1 MQTAQPQKKGRIQQ
15 IKEFLRPPNPMQRI
29 EDSYGI
35 MKEVGGFRPLFNVR
49 DTEQRRTEIIDAL
62 LTLRD
67 LEFRIKNAENPAII
81 NLLQKQFTETEEKI
95 KSSIDLVEIAVLSEK
110 AAKLRED
117 INKQKDSKKIETIR
131 QTTTFQAYKLA
142 RLFELFFAT
151 GSPWVRGAD
160 NERLSEAVACY
171 IQNYEE
177 FGSIAE
183 ALPDLHA
190 ESMQLLHLS
199 WQGID
204 VTNTPGYIIQVT
216 PVMQRQQGYD
226 PNELVEN
233 AKTEATDNR

>member
-95 KSSIDLVEIAVLSEK
+95 KTSKDPLETAALQER
-110 AAKLRED
+110 AAKLKQD
-117 INKQKDSKKIETIR
+117 INKQKDSQKIETIR

>member
-1 MQTAQPQKKGRIQQ
+1 MQTAQPPKKGRFQ
-15 IKEFLRPPNPMQRI
+15 KVREFLRPPNPMQRI
-29 EDSYGI
+29 EDGYGV
-35 MKEVGGFRPLFNVR
+35 MKEVGGFRPLFNIR

-67 LEFRIKNAENPAII
+67 LEYRVKTAENPAII
-81 NLLQKQFTETEEKI
+81 NLLEKQLAETEEKT
-95 KSSIDLVEIAVLSEK
+95 KASKDPLEIAALQEK
-110 AAKLRED
+110 AAKLKED
-117 INKQKDSKKIETIR
+117 INKQKESQKIETIQ
-131 QTTTFQAYKLA
+131 QTTAFQAYKLA

-199 WQGID
+199 WQGVD

-216 PVMQRQQGYD
+216 PVMQKQPGYD
-226 PNELVEN
+226 PNELVDN